1 MIKSYCSKVSG
12 WYPASLHSTTGV
24 FLDVFQKMFQR
35 AQHPVTP
42 GFALPNKITNFY
54 KNYNVSNVSPDIMY
68 NIPIF
73 EAVIFF
79 LSQKNGGPALLKVLS
94 LSNFLFQ
101 RSVYE
106 IADLGIKKFWFQN
119 KVLS

>member
-1 MIKSYCSKVSG
+1 
-12 WYPASLHSTTGV
+12 
-24 FLDVFQKMFQR
+24 
-35 AQHPVTP
+35 
-42 GFALPNKITNFY
+42 
-54 KNYNVSNVSPDIMY
+54 MY
-68 NIPIF
+68 NNPIF

-106 IADLGIKKFWFQN
+106 IADLGIKKF
-119 KVLS
+119 